1 MAEEIFL
8 RNIDGLQKMGM
19 SMIGVLAI
27 GNG

>member
-19 SMIGVLAI
+19 SMISVLAI